1 MRQPLA
7 LRSRPYA
14 PMRVSLSARDRAPLK
29 RTMYASTNTGR
40 PQRRRAYAHFS
51 RCNTRVRDMADAS
64 SGCVTPSLCR
74 LWNSVWG
81 VGRRQWRLV
90 ASIME
95 QYEPARITQI
105 FVLVMIS
112 SSVLNLL
119 VTSVTTHHVSM
130 HATGAVADP

>member
-1 MRQPLA
+1 
-7 LRSRPYA
+7 
-14 PMRVSLSARDRAPLK
+14 
-29 RTMYASTNTGR
+29 
-40 PQRRRAYAHFS
+40 
-51 RCNTRVRDMADAS
+51 MADAS

-81 VGRRQWRLV
+81 VGRRQWRLA

-95 QYEPARITQI
+95 QYEPARITQN

-119 VTSVTTHHVSM
+119 VTSVTTQTHHVCM